1 MSGTR
6 DERGGVV
13 GSVFLVI
20 LAALLAFFTYTLAS
34 DAMAR
39 GDRTQLAIS
48 ALPGVV
54 TFLLAGILIIIV
66 VEGRREQVIAGR
78 RAVNP
83 DQPWLWTDDWRD
95 GHVRSATLGGTA
107 AVFTVFAGLWNAGA
121 AVAVSQ
127 QTDLSRAPGLALVVI
142 IGLALIVVAGYKV
155 LLARKYPAAVFDMS
169 TVPGILGGRLGGAI
183 QLPPPVPA
191 GAEAR
196 VKLECERIQRN
207 AHRGPRS
214 KALWQDERTLT
225 VPDGGR
231 LPVEFIIPFD
241 LPPSE
246 PPLPSADARDLP
258 ISWTLTV
265 TARVP
270 GVDYLATFSVPVFRT
285 AASDASLLR
294 EPDSPPKTRDA
305 GKSR

>member
-13 GSVFLVI
+13 GSVFLVC
-20 LAALLAFFTYTLAS
+20 LTALLAFFSYTLAS
-34 DAMAR
+34 DAIVR
-39 GDRTQLAIS
+39 GDGTQLAIS

-54 TFLLAGILIIIV
+54 TLLLAGILIVIV
-66 VEGRREQVIAGR
+66 VEGRREQVIAER

-83 DQPWLWTDDWRD
+83 DQPWLWTNEWRD
-95 GHVRSATLGGTA
+95 GHVRSVTLWGA
-107 AVFTVFAGLWNAGA
+107 AAAFTVFAALWNAGA

-142 IGLALIVVAGYKV
+142 IGLALIVVAVYKV

-169 TVPGILGGRLGGAI
+169 TVPGVLGGRLGGAI

-191 GAEAR
+191 GAEAQ

-207 AHRGPRS
+207 AHKGPRS
-214 KALWQDERTLT
+214 KTLWLDERTLT
-225 VPDGGR
+225 VPAGGR
-231 LPVEFIIPFD
+231 LPVEFVVPFD

-246 PPLPSADARDLP
+246 PPLPSGDPADLP
-258 ISWTLTV
+258 ISWTLSV

-270 GVDYLATFSVPVFRT
+270 GVDYLARFSVPVFET
-285 AASDASLLR
+285 PASDASLLR
-294 EPDSPPKTRDA
+294 AAGSPPKTSDA
-305 GKSR
+305 SKSR